1 MADSPKPFVVA
12 ADLLKSSH
20 PLHNTFKAWAIAR
33 SAELTKRQAAKFLA
47 ANSHYRTPKTA

>member
-1 MADSPKPFVVA
+1 MADSPKPFVTA

-47 ANSHYRTPKTA
+47 ANSHFRTAKTA